1 MDSQTQ
7 AEFDRYFSGDHS
19 SINRTHPED
28 RESHSADEFPKD
40 SHGDEDG
47 HGNEPEDEDSD
58 FADEVPVVAAPA
70 ARTGGRGYTIPT
82 RREYANTGVKGVIA
96 DAQAYEAARRQQRY
110 GSKSSAAAA
119 AAAATTATS
128 LDQRHGS
135 RRSSQSETEMDE
147 SALDDDDDFT
157 RQWRLQRM
165 QELQSRA
172 TGVRGQQQHQQH
184 QQRQQHYGMF
194 TKLNADGYLDVV
206 EKSPMETFVVV
217 LLWDYSEASEEWED
231 ELKQLA
237 YRYGRVRFIGLRWDV
252 AEIQHLAVPSILVYR
267 GGDVFATIDGP
278 RSEDLGTKLKQI
290 GVLLAT

>member
-7 AEFDRYFSGDHS
+7 AEFDRYFSSDPG

-28 RESHSADEFPKD
+28 RESHPANEVPKD
-40 SHGDEDG
+40 SHGDEEG

-110 GSKSSAAAA
+110 GSKSSATAT
-119 AAAATTATS
+119 AAATPTTS

-147 SALDDDDDFT
+147 SALDDEDDFT

-165 QELQSRA
+165 QELQNRA
-172 TGVRGQQQHQQH
+172 TDVRGQQQQLH
-184 QQRQQHYGMF
+184 RQQHYGMF

-206 EKSPMETFVVV
+206 EKSPVETFVVV

-237 YRYGRVRFIGLRWDV
+237 YRHGRVRFIGLRWDV
-252 AEIQHLAVPSILVYR
+252 AEIQHMAVPSIVVYR
-267 GGDVFATIDGP
+267 GGDVFATIDEP
-278 RSEDLGTKLKQI
+278 RSEDIRTKLKQI